1 MDISIVIVNWNTGEL
16 LYNCVESIVKNNKTI
31 NYEIIIVDNNSSD
44 RSCDNIERDFKNVKI
59 IYSKENLGFSKGNNL
74 GIEEAQGKYLLLLNP
89 DTLILDNSIEKVY
102 NKLIEYNNKRILMGV
117 RLLNKDKTLQ
127 LSSCKFYNIRNSIFS
142 TYVVSNDD
150 HYKTHETD
158 WVMGAFMMINKDF
171 YNEIGKL
178 NETYFMYSEDMELCY
193 KVKENGGR
201 VIFYSDAEIIH
212 LYNQSGKNKFN
223 KKREKVVIES
233 TIKFLK
239 ENYNGINKYAIIS
252 ILKFRFL
259 LKQMIRR

>member
-1 MDISIVIVNWNTGEL
+1 
-16 LYNCVESIVKNNKTI
+16 
-31 NYEIIIVDNNSSD
+31 
-44 RSCDNIERDFKNVKI
+44 
-59 IYSKENLGFSKGNNL
+59 
-74 GIEEAQGKYLLLLNP
+74 
-89 DTLILDNSIEKVY
+89 
-102 NKLIEYNNKRILMGV
+102 
-117 RLLNKDKTLQ
+117 
-127 LSSCKFYNIRNSIFS
+127 
-142 TYVVSNDD
+142 
-150 HYKTHETD
+150 
-158 WVMGAFMMINKDF
+158 
-171 YNEIGKL
+171 
-178 NETYFMYSEDMELCY
+178 MELCY